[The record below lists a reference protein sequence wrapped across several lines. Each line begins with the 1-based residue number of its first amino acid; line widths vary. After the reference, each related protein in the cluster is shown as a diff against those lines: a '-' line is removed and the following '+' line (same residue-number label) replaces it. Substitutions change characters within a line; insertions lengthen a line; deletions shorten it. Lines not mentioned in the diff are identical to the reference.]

1 MNMTT
6 PLTTKTFNVMIP
18 NLEGDGVAEI
28 VPVQVQVFTDPET
41 GAEVLTPES
50 LDLIEKTKARYLGLL
65 SPEALKQ
72 LRERFELTQEE
83 ISELLQIGAKT
94 YTRWESGRA
103 RPSRSLNVLLRAIRD
118 GVVTAEYL
126 RAQREGI
133 EGQLPSSRAKLL
145 P

>member
-6 PLTTKTFNVMIP
+6 PLTAKTFNVMIP

-65 SPEALKQ
+65 SPE
-72 LRERFELTQEE
+72 
-83 ISELLQIGAKT
+83 
-94 YTRWESGRA
+94 
-103 RPSRSLNVLLRAIRD
+103 
-118 GVVTAEYL
+118 
-126 RAQREGI
+126 
-133 EGQLPSSRAKLL
+133 PSSNCASASS
-145 P
+145 